1 MRTVIFNKDNSFH
14 MAVSVLP
21 NQGYLDNTL
30 WTVAETPEGEVFDAA
45 YAYSP
50 VNGVAVKGDLI
61 PIDTVEINRLD
72 AEVAATQ
79 YARDR
84 KKKYDRLNQD
94 ELRFDDQ
101 VNGTTTWVDAINAIK
116 AAHPKPAGE

>member
-1 MRTVIFNKDNSFH
+1 

>member
-1 MRTVIFNKDNSFH
+1 MRTLIFNIDNSFYS
-14 MAVSVLP
+14 AVSCIP
-21 NQGYLDNTL
+21 SSDYLDETL
-30 WTVAETPEGEVFDAA
+30 WIVAETPEEEEFDHR
-45 YAYSP
+45 YSYSP

-72 AEVAATQ
+72 AEFSATQ